1 MPISIITNSIMG
13 QKIDIL
19 QFSVTEQDFI
29 VCFVR
34 INAFYAKIDV
44 NDNKQLF

>member
-1 MPISIITNSIMG
+1 MG
-13 QKIDIL
+13 RQID
-19 QFSVTEQDFI
+19 FPEFFRNEQNVI

-34 INAFYAKIDV
+34 IHALHADVDV